1 MHVESL
7 VAYLP
12 RVQRIIVIT
21 IICIVKIKK
30 MIRINE
36 SYRPYREKKMFYL
49 MVGRIR
55 HRIGDTTPISRIL
68 VSPLSLSRYLTHWV
82 HVRLIDCR
90 VQYRLHT
97 RRLLITR
104 TSRFF
109 YRDIFLPPYVKREN
123 TRGTFAGTRV
133 TDRAEGRN
141 SLSILMARAPGGGLA
156 PRAPKRN
163 MW

>member
-68 VSPLSLSRYLTHWV
+68 VSPLSLSLDTSLTEFTFDWLIAVYNTGYIRDGYNNADVSVLLSRHFSPP
-82 HVRLIDCR
+82 VRKTWE
-90 VQYRLHT
+90 YT
-97 RRLLITR
+97 RNVCWYSRNWPSRGEKFSLYPDGPGSWRR
-104 TSRFF
+104 TCASR
-109 YRDIFLPPYVKREN
+109 
-123 TRGTFAGTRV
+123 T
-133 TDRAEGRN
+133 
-141 SLSILMARAPGGGLA
+141 
-156 PRAPKRN
+156 
-163 MW
+163 